1 MPVSMVQANQVT
13 DIEFL
18 KSKFKS
24 MVVTEEQYKTTAED
38 YSFVL
43 HSRLEL
49 SDLLADK
56 SATLEEVTLEEGSQ
70 HKDLKK
76 STISQVLDWEL
87 RFNPIVEGE
96 LEQDLEIEISSISS
110 DLEQFLPKDVLS
122 ISSHQSE
129 QEIDVQEINVQET
142 KEDAIKEVS
151 SSSPV
156 CEETEQGPIDGV
168 DFVPAV
174 HLVESVQKVSSISSV
189 PEGELDEKPI
199 DEISIKERSSGSEER
214 VKISCLTSSRVDSH
228 LLSGPAMFGGKPQ
241 AAQKDPVSKLP
252 KSVGCSV
259 SRLPE
264 DSSVQRRSQGG
275 QLPARASLKTCHRAA
290 PQQRPQ
296 QLEAL
301 KLSEPRQVTALSG
314 AERVAAVRA
323 EAMLRQRGGGKK

>member
-110 DLEQFLPKDVLS
+110 DLEQFPPKDVLS
-122 ISSHQSE
+122 ICSHQSE
-129 QEIDVQEINVQET
+129 QEINVQET
-142 KEDAIKEVS
+142 EEDAIKEVS

-156 CEETEQGPIDGV
+156 CEETEQGLFDGV

-174 HLVESVQKVSSISSV
+174 HLVESVQEVSSISSV